1 MHMDRTSCNA
11 EKLVWQQESRTIKS
25 PAVKIKREKG
35 KSTAIISDVSLLQNS
50 HQTLSWRHSLGQE
63 ARVSSAAV
71 KGTSERS
78 QVEPA
83 RRIAAPALPRYPPV
97 LSILRAS
104 ALFPFHAALC
114 RLPTATQTERGD
126 RINRRGVGATQGR
139 ARRGP
144 LTERLHHIV
153 HEIPATPIVA
163 SHH

>member
-83 RRIAAPALPRYPPV
+83 RRIAPALARYPPGHEV
-97 LSILRAS
+97 
-104 ALFPFHAALC
+104 AL
-114 RLPTATQTERGD
+114 
-126 RINRRGVGATQGR
+126 GVGARRVNVRQVGARGITDLRVVGR
-139 ARRGP
+139 AVYRG
-144 LTERLHHIV
+144 EVGGARG
-153 HEIPATPIVA
+153 A
-163 SHH
+163 